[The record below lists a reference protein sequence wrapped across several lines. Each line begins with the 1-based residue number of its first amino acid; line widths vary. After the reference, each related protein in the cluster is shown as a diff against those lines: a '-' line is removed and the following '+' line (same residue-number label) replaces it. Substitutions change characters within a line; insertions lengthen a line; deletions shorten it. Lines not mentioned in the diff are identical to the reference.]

1 MKSINQRQ
9 ARETGLLLA
18 LALLAVQFFKTGSH
32 LSLAAIG
39 IILLTMVVPALF
51 KPLAF
56 LWFKLAL
63 ALNFLFSRV
72 MLTLLFFGLVLPVG
86 FLRKLSGKD
95 PLLLRSW
102 KSADSAFVSRGHAY
116 SREDLETPF

>member
-1 MKSINQRQ
+1 MNSINRRQ

-18 LALLAVQFFKTGSH
+18 MAVLAVHFFKTGSP
-32 LSLAAIG
+32 LPLAAIG
-39 IILLTMVVPALF
+39 IILLTMVVPMLF

-72 MLTLLFFGLVLPVG
+72 VLTLLFFGLVLPVG
-86 FLRKLSGKD
+86 FVRRRSGKD
-95 PLLLRSW
+95 ALLLRGW
-102 KSADSAFVSRGHAY
+102 KSADSAFVPRGHTYAK
-116 SREDLETPF
+116 EDLETPF